1 MVMSSKKE
9 NVIILR
15 KEGKSFNEI
24 SKLLNCSK
32 SYISSI
38 CKENKL
44 SDIGLDNS
52 KKLSDE
58 EINELKEYYKTHT
71 KEETSIKFGVSTTT
85 VNKYKDN
92 KRVKLTD
99 EEIKNKNY
107 KHLKAF
113 RKKNKER
120 AIEYKG
126 GKCVV
131 CAYNRSVTAM
141 EFHHLDPT
149 QKDFGISS
157 NSNRAW
163 EKIRIELDKCVLVC
177 SNCHREIHE
186 GIIKI

>member
-1 MVMSSKKE
+1 MSSKKE
-9 NVIILR
+9 SVISLR

-52 KKLSDE
+52 KKLSLV
-58 EINELKEYYKTHT
+58 EIQELIEYYKTHT
-71 KEETSIKFGVSTTT
+71 KQETAIKFDVSIST
-85 VNKYKDN
+85 VNKYKEN

-99 EEIKNKNY
+99 EEIRSKNY
-107 KHLKAF
+107 THVKTF

-131 CAYNRSVTAM
+131 CGYNRSITAM

-163 EKIRIELDKCVLVC
+163 DKIKEELDKCVLIC
-177 SNCHREIHE
+177 SNCHREVHE